1 MPHLRKG
8 AMRDFLNIM
17 KMTNRYVDSHW
28 NRTNS
33 IYTFG
38 NGSFIEFFPADSADK
53 LRGSRRNILFVNEC
67 NNISN
72 EAFNQLSMRS
82 DKDIYLDYNPS
93 NKFWVDEVLKSDEA
107 ERIILTYKDNEALS
121 PTIINFLESKR
132 ELALTSEYWENWC
145 KVYLD
150 GLQGMLEG
158 VIFQNWTT
166 IPNVPI
172 EAKLIGIGLDWGF
185 SNDPSAATAV
195 YRYDG
200 KLILDEI
207 LYDTGLFN
215 KDISD
220 RITEYLR
227 TNNISDRI
235 SIYADS
241 AEPKSIAELRKFG
254 HMIFAAKKGKDSINY
269 GIETLQQYDIQITKS
284 SFNIIDE
291 FSRYSWKVDKNG
303 MTLSIPEDTNNHCFT
318 GETLITTNKGDV
330 MIKDII
336 EGDMVLTSDG
346 YNKVLK
352 KWDNGLKQVDQYRME
367 TDTFDIYISST
378 PEHKVKTN
386 KGWIQISKLK
396 SGMIIY
402 LNNNS
407 MERNTHYT
415 EMRDISHEEQDECI
429 QMYGKNTIVKYPKD
443 TTFTTSMKT
452 PGIIES
458 KILNVSKLPNTYQT
472 TVKKELKITQSGSKI
487 SMKRELKQRKNGT
500 VQKRVENGIVSNQK
514 KVGRIGSIENWS
526 VLFVEKNT
534 KQDTVGY
541 QNIVIT
547 TVKQWQVEG
556 ERRVYDLMVQN
567 KHEYF
572 ANGMLVHNCVDGIR
586 YLAISKLNNPSLD
599 GQPRFKIR

>member
-1 MPHLRKG
+1 
-8 AMRDFLNIM
+8 
-17 KMTNRYVDSHW
+17 MTNRYVDSHW

-220 RITEYLR
+220 SITEYLR

-284 SFNIIDE
+284 SFNVIDE

-352 KWDNGLKQVDQYRME
+352 KWDNGLKQVDHYRME

-443 TTFTTSMKT
+443 TTFTTSMET
-452 PGIIES
+452 HGIIES

>member
-220 RITEYLR
+220 SITEYLR

-284 SFNIIDE
+284 SFNVIDE

-352 KWDNGLKQVDQYRME
+352 KWDNGLKQVDHYRME

-443 TTFTTSMKT
+443 TTFTTSMET
-452 PGIIES
+452 HGIIES

>member
-1 MPHLRKG
+1 VESEFKITTALKKIYNMESRIKIVQGGTSASKTFSIIPILIDRACRDSNLSISIVSESMPHLRKG

-227 TNNISDRI
+227 TNNISNRI

-254 HMIFAAKKGKDSINY
+254 HMIFGAKKGKDSINY

-284 SFNIIDE
+284 SFNVIDE

-303 MTLSIPEDTNNHCFT
+303 MTLSIPEDTNNHC
-318 GETLITTNKGDV
+318 
-330 MIKDII
+330 
-336 EGDMVLTSDG
+336 
-346 YNKVLK
+346 
-352 KWDNGLKQVDQYRME
+352 
-367 TDTFDIYISST
+367 
-378 PEHKVKTN
+378 
-386 KGWIQISKLK
+386 
-396 SGMIIY
+396 
-402 LNNNS
+402 
-407 MERNTHYT
+407 
-415 EMRDISHEEQDECI
+415 
-429 QMYGKNTIVKYPKD
+429 
-443 TTFTTSMKT
+443 
-452 PGIIES
+452 
-458 KILNVSKLPNTYQT
+458 
-472 TVKKELKITQSGSKI
+472 
-487 SMKRELKQRKNGT
+487 
-500 VQKRVENGIVSNQK
+500 
-514 KVGRIGSIENWS
+514 
-526 VLFVEKNT
+526 
-534 KQDTVGY
+534 
-541 QNIVIT
+541 
-547 TVKQWQVEG
+547 
-556 ERRVYDLMVQN
+556 
-567 KHEYF
+567 
-572 ANGMLVHNCVDGIR
+572 VDGIR

>member
-1 MPHLRKG
+1 
-8 AMRDFLNIM
+8 
-17 KMTNRYVDSHW
+17 
-28 NRTNS
+28 
-33 IYTFG
+33 
-38 NGSFIEFFPADSADK
+38 
-53 LRGSRRNILFVNEC
+53 
-67 NNISN
+67 
-72 EAFNQLSMRS
+72 
-82 DKDIYLDYNPS
+82 
-93 NKFWVDEVLKSDEA
+93 
-107 ERIILTYKDNEALS
+107 
-121 PTIINFLESKR
+121 
-132 ELALTSEYWENWC
+132 
-145 KVYLD
+145 
-150 GLQGMLEG
+150 
-158 VIFQNWTT
+158 
-166 IPNVPI
+166 
-172 EAKLIGIGLDWGF
+172 
-185 SNDPSAATAV
+185 
-195 YRYDG
+195 
-200 KLILDEI
+200 
-207 LYDTGLFN
+207 
-215 KDISD
+215 
-220 RITEYLR
+220 
-227 TNNISDRI
+227 
-235 SIYADS
+235 
-241 AEPKSIAELRKFG
+241 
-254 HMIFAAKKGKDSINY
+254 MIFAAKKGKDSINY

-284 SFNIIDE
+284 SFNVIDE

-303 MTLSIPEDTNNHCFT
+303 MILSIPEDTNNHCFT

-599 GQPRFKIR
+599 GQPRFKIRQYN